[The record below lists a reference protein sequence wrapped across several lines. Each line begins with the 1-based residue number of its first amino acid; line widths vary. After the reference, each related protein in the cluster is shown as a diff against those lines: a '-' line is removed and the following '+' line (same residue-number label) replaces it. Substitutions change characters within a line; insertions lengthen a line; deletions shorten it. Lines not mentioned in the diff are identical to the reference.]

1 MAIIDGLMLFTGT
14 SNGASGGITLQAYT
28 DAPTTGTQTASNII
42 DIGITSGAFPH
53 LSQRS
58 RRQRSRIGD
67 DPSMKLVATCPI
79 AWVGGT
85 SVQVEFAG
93 APDNGSGGQ
102 GSYTVMWLGPVIA
115 VANLVIGAQLCNVDI
130 PRVVWEQVLPRF
142 LRMRFISVGTLDL
155 FGGGLDRPELAVPDR
170 RHHWRSVRLSCR
182 CYESP
187 TKGTCTMK
195 KLLLSSVLAL
205 GLYAP
210 AFTITPAHAVGCG
223 VNFTPT
229 IGVNCANVRVA
240 TYSAAIL
247 KLVPA
252 ATPTDFFCISG
263 SATKTIHVRR
273 IELGAV
279 GPA

>member
-1 MAIIDGLMLFTGT
+1 
-14 SNGASGGITLQAYT
+14 
-28 DAPTTGTQTASNII
+28 
-42 DIGITSGAFPH
+42 
-53 LSQRS
+53 
-58 RRQRSRIGD
+58 
-67 DPSMKLVATCPI
+67 
-79 AWVGGT
+79 
-85 SVQVEFAG
+85 
-93 APDNGSGGQ
+93 
-102 GSYTVMWLGPVIA
+102 
-115 VANLVIGAQLCNVDI
+115 
-130 PRVVWEQVLPRF
+130 
-142 LRMRFISVGTLDL
+142 
-155 FGGGLDRPELAVPDR
+155 
-170 RHHWRSVRLSCR
+170 
-182 CYESP
+182 
-187 TKGTCTMK
+187 MK

-279 GPA
+279 GTGLNQPIYLNHNLGLDTGTAAVAATYGPIAYPMNSANPAATATVVAYNYHRRQSDHRRHGHHHPLEHHPLCSCNHACDQPNLEVELWHLDRRL

>member
-14 SNGASGGITLQAYT
+14 SNGASGGITLGSNT

-42 DIGITSGAFPH
+42 DIGITSGVPTSANGAGARD
-53 LSQRS
+53 LG
-58 RRQRSRIGD
+58 IGD

-142 LRMRFISVGTLDL
+142 LRMRFISVGT
-155 FGGGLDRPELAVPDR
+155 F
-170 RHHWRSVRLSCR
+170 S
-182 CYESP
+182 
-187 TKGTCTMK
+187 T
-195 KLLLSSVLAL
+195 SSVEGWVAL
-205 GLYAP
+205 NWQYQIVGTTGALSGYP
-210 AFTITPAHAVGCG
+210 AGI
-223 VNFTPT
+223 N
-229 IGVNCANVRVA
+229 IAN
-240 TYSAAIL
+240 
-247 KLVPA
+247 
-252 ATPTDFFCISG
+252 
-263 SATKTIHVRR
+263 
-273 IELGAV
+273 
-279 GPA
+279 